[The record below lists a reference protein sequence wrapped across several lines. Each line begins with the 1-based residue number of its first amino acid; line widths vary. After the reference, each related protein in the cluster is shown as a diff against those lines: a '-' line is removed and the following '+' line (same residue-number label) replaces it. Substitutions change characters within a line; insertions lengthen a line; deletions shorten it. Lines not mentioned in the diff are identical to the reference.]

1 MNVLPVGIALCL
13 ASVHAFAAGNPSLYA
28 NLTDMNQNQ
37 AFRPKLLA
45 APASS
50 FKLAKVHFVV
60 DTADKIGFDDIEQS
74 FDHNNAQRCK
84 DLGFAQTAACAAN
97 QFKARL
103 CPYDDAYYD
112 RCCDNDYKYA
122 KGECSYPN
130 TISSTSCGG
139 KYKCYCDRSLYKFDN
154 TNCSTPNIAEDR
166 CMDDSGNYYS
176 RCTCPSSWTICD
188 PELNLIG
195 NGTVCRENGEEDK
208 YASCRCESGYT
219 QTCDDYGPKSP
230 ADYCFFKGTKYYKD
244 CKTASEVCEGLG
256 FTHSADNP
264 CSADEVPDAYC
275 PKNGS
280 YFSCRID
287 PDKYCKNHGFITGA
301 CGNYQ
306 LLSSEKC
313 PYDTADIYHKC
324 THTCKSRIYE
334 ETGGEINFDG
344 GLSFAGAPMV
354 YLNSLTDNNFGT
366 SAKIYR
372 GPHSYNYEECRS
384 LSRPTVSTAN
394 HAETLLNGL
403 TLSDF
408 NLNLTTRTFNDFI
421 VKEKLT
427 LTRMKITALY
437 SNDDV
442 DIRPFG
448 TTVEINNNNCYSA
461 SCDSQTIFD
470 RVEHIALRENAV
482 LEIKDASLYAPK
494 MYIYVGSGSSL
505 NLRGED
511 SHISTIAS
519 LRGENGKIN
528 IYDRQSLRV
537 FGKLPY
543 KEYSYLGLQSDCGAS
558 IVADNSDINL
568 VGLLTTDGAAYSF
581 NSHYSI
587 GNNSGRFCA
596 YDHCF
601 KHDGNQSIVGMTIR
615 GKVYSYKRKRYHYN
629 YLSSGKCSIYPFSE
643 RPNQWQCLD
652 DMDLNWDGRY
662 PNGNCFTY
670 DSIPQATYGRECSIP
685 SYQ

>member
-1 MNVLPVGIALCL
+1 
-13 ASVHAFAAGNPSLYA
+13 
-28 NLTDMNQNQ
+28 
-37 AFRPKLLA
+37 
-45 APASS
+45 
-50 FKLAKVHFVV
+50 
-60 DTADKIGFDDIEQS
+60 
-74 FDHNNAQRCK
+74 
-84 DLGFAQTAACAAN
+84 
-97 QFKARL
+97 
-103 CPYDDAYYD
+103 
-112 RCCDNDYKYA
+112 
-122 KGECSYPN
+122 
-130 TISSTSCGG
+130 
-139 KYKCYCDRSLYKFDN
+139 
-154 TNCSTPNIAEDR
+154 
-166 CMDDSGNYYS
+166 MDDSGNYYS

-448 TTVEINNNNCYSA
+448 TTVEINNDNCYSA

-482 LEIKDASLYAPK
+482 LEIKDATLYAPK

-519 LRGENGKIN
+519 LRSENGKIN

-587 GNNSGRFCA
+587 SNNSGRFCA

-601 KHDGNQSIVGMTIR
+601 KQDGNQSVVGMTIW

-629 YLSSGKCSIYPFSE
+629 YLSSGKCSIYPQHQN
-643 RPNQWQCLD
+643 RWDCLD
-652 DMDLNWDGRY
+652 EMDLGWDGRY
-662 PNGNCFTY
+662 PNGNCSTY
-670 DSIPQATYGRECSIP
+670 DSIPQTTYGRECSIP